1 MEFYIIIFLFLII
14 IIMAVKIKRLSKKT
28 ETSNIKKHREDY
40 PDIISPK
47 NFEAILRS
55 ITDGIIILKPTGNI
69 LFANKSFKELIKI
82 PNSPEGKHF
91 IEVIRN
97 IDLLNLLRSVVKNRE
112 EIVGELTIRKEGKD
126 FFILAK
132 AMPVLGKEGEIKFLI
147 VLLQDITKMKKLENF
162 RRDLVANVSHE
173 LKTPVTAIKG
183 YAETL
188 LDGAIDD
195 KENAKK
201 FVEIIKKHVDR
212 LSTLI
217 NDLLTLSR
225 IESGDIVIAK
235 ESIVINS
242 LVESVFPLFS
252 ERAEKKMIKIDKEI
266 PEGATVN
273 ADRDKIMQILINL
286 LDNAVKFTET
296 GFVIVEFYSNNGD
309 FILSVQDTGI
319 GIPREHLPRIGE
331 RFYRVDTARSRE
343 LGGTGLGLAI
353 VKHLVMAHGWN
364 LKIESEV
371 GKGTEVKIIIP
382 SKDVKAI

>member
-1 MEFYIIIFLFLII
+1 
-14 IIMAVKIKRLSKKT
+14 MAVKIKRLSKKT